1 MLYDVR
7 FEKDAKIKIINNII
21 WNVLPVTLQQQNRK
35 ERINYNEWISKK
47 LLSIY
52 IYLYVKSRKKEEM
65 LYPFLIGEH
74 RIDFEIFISMKLI
87 RIEKS
92 ILFDSSGNY
101 SFRKINTYE
110 CRQEDKK
117 ERKKSKTKL
126 LELILKKY

>member
-7 FEKDAKIKIINNII
+7 FEKDAKIYIINNII

-52 IYLYVKSRKKEEM
+52 IYLYVKFRKKEET

-92 ILFDSSGNY
+92 ILFYSSGNY

-110 CRQEDKK
+110 CRQEDKRK
-117 ERKKSKTKL
+117 ESKTKL
-126 LELILKKY
+126 FELILKKY